1 MVNHGPCFLQLLAG
15 GNFLQALVT
24 FPKDT
29 INDETVELL
38 QPYLDMDDYFLENA
52 RKVCGNV
59 AGLLAWTKAMAYFFG
74 INKEVLPLKVG
85 TMFVI
90 RLHFYKLHAAVISGV
105 VAQLI
110 EQRHSKQ
117 N

>member
-1 MVNHGPCFLQLLAG
+1 M
-15 GNFLQALVT
+15 T

-38 QPYLDMDDYFLENA
+38 APYLDMEDYFLENA

-85 TMFVI
+85 ALRGLEI
-90 RLHFYKLHAAVISGV
+90 KS
-105 VAQLI
+105 
-110 EQRHSKQ
+110 
-117 N
+117 